1 MVTLFDVLSL
11 SSCGFSSVRRFMDAE
26 VKKALETLTGRPI
39 VLANNGNIGIAI
51 DELIQR
57 KNKKK
62 QSKELF
68 LKAQANWLASVQ
80 LLVMIQHLYSI
91 LIHLYSIFI
100 PSYLHKQ
107 SQDDRGPDDPGGD
120 PGGDHGGEH
129 HGDLPEDEEAHL
141 LGVQEP
147 TPGNLGVDK
156 LN

>member
-62 QSKELF
+62 QSKEVF

-91 LIHLYSIFI
+91 FNPSLFHFYSIVSAQAI
-100 PSYLHKQ
+100 PGRS
-107 SQDDRGPDDPGGD
+107 RPR
-120 PGGDHGGEH
+120 
-129 HGDLPEDEEAHL
+129 
-141 LGVQEP
+141 
-147 TPGNLGVDK
+147 
-156 LN
+156 